1 VRYDEPGTTEDVE
14 VEIYGQTFR
23 VAAGEAST
31 TYIQQLAAYVD
42 ERMHAIA
49 HSAKTASLTRVA
61 ILAALNIADDLLKL
75 REDYEHSAHLFET
88 ITTRLLA
95 LVQAHD
101 LEPGGDE
108 PPPATPEV

>member
-1 VRYDEPGTTEDVE
+1 MTEDVE

-23 VAAGEAST
+23 VAAGEASA

-49 HSAKTASLTRVA
+49 HSVKTVSPARVA

-75 REDYEHSAHLFET
+75 REDYEHSAHIFET

-101 LEPGGDE
+101 VEQGSDE
-108 PPPATPEV
+108 PPSPPP

>member
-1 VRYDEPGTTEDVE
+1 MTEDVE

-23 VAAGEAST
+23 VAAGEASA

-42 ERMHAIA
+42 ERMHVIA
-49 HSAKTASLTRVA
+49 QSAKTVSLTRVA

-75 REDYEHSAHLFET
+75 RQDYEHSAQVVET

-101 LEPGGDE
+101 LEQESDE
-108 PPPATPEV
+108 SSSSPP